1 MERLLVD
8 CTVRALLLV
17 GPTAATLYVTRV
29 KDAAAKHRVWTGVMA
44 LMLFLPVWAMW
55 GPKFSLRVLPPLH
68 SVSAPGPILPIAS
81 IQAAATQSPRFSNWE
96 LFLLSVYLLGF
107 ILLAIRLVLGTVQA
121 HRLVR
126 GAVLQD
132 GVRTSPQCISPV
144 TVGFLRPV
152 VIFPQNWREWEE
164 ARLKSIL
171 THEEEHARRH
181 DSLTQ
186 WFALLNRALFWF
198 HPVAWWLEQTLSG
211 LAEEACDDAV
221 LVRGHNPREYGECLL
236 DLARS
241 VSRSGARLNVVGMT
255 APGGFLRRR
264 LRKIIEVGPQPR
276 TSRAWMGFVATVCAV
291 ICAVVAT
298 GTLGHA
304 GPKLSTANQSASQS
318 STAHQTATFV
328 LGDVRIEGEVPDRD
342 KVRQEVLKQFQDKEY
357 NDADELAGTV
367 AEVGVRNYFQ
377 QRGYFKVVTHDPATN
392 ILAVRDGKQQVLV
405 TVAVAVGEQYR
416 LGTLTFRSAV
426 AGTPLSIPPETL
438 REQFNLRQNDLFSVA
453 EIRAGLEKLQALYE
467 TRGYP
472 ELTPEPQTEIDD
484 KAHVIN
490 VVVQIAE
497 PAKPKAVA
505 EQLSHPSC
513 RYCPNPEF
521 PAEARKAKI
530 SAARVLVEITV
541 SEKGDAD
548 PHDIRVIEDPGYGFA
563 QEAVAVVKK
572 WKFNP
577 ATLKDGKPTKTRTTV
592 EVQFTTL

>member
-1 MERLLVD
+1 MERLLVE
-8 CTVRALLLV
+8 CAVRALLLV
-17 GPTAATLYVTRV
+17 GLTAATLYVTRV

-55 GPKFSLRVLPPLH
+55 GPKFSLRVLPPLP
-68 SVSAPGPILPIAS
+68 SVSASGPILPIAK
-81 IQAAATQSPRFSNWE
+81 AAATQSPRFSNWE

-121 HRLVR
+121 HRLAR

-152 VIFPQNWREWEE
+152 VIFPQNWRAWEE

-198 HPVAWWLEQTLSG
+198 HPVAWWLEQKLSG

-276 TSRAWMGFVATVCAV
+276 TSGAWMGFVATVCAV
-291 ICAVVAT
+291 TCVVVAT

-304 GPKLSTANQSASQS
+304 GPKLATANQNASQS
-318 STAHQTATFV
+318 STA
-328 LGDVRIEGEVPDRD
+328 
-342 KVRQEVLKQFQDKEY
+342 
-357 NDADELAGTV
+357 
-367 AEVGVRNYFQ
+367 
-377 QRGYFKVVTHDPATN
+377 
-392 ILAVRDGKQQVLV
+392 
-405 TVAVAVGEQYR
+405 
-416 LGTLTFRSAV
+416 
-426 AGTPLSIPPETL
+426 
-438 REQFNLRQNDLFSVA
+438 
-453 EIRAGLEKLQALYE
+453 
-467 TRGYP
+467 
-472 ELTPEPQTEIDD
+472 
-484 KAHVIN
+484 
-490 VVVQIAE
+490 
-497 PAKPKAVA
+497 KPKAVA
-505 EQLSHPSC
+505 DEPSQPSC

-530 SAARVLVEITV
+530 SSASVLVEITV

-548 PHDIRVIEDPGYGFA
+548 PQNIRVLKDPGHGFA

-572 WKFNP
+572 WRFNP
-577 ATLKDGKPTKTRTTV
+577 ATLKDGKPTKKRTTV
-592 EVQFTTL
+592 EVQFTAF